1 VLRGRGD
8 ALTAPPRGGE
18 QVAFPRLT
26 PEQITELRRF
36 GRCREAAEGE
46 VLWSEGDQRF
56 DFYVVLS
63 GEVEIV
69 ESSSGEEQT
78 VTVHL
83 PGEFTGD
90 VDTLTGRTSL
100 VTGRVKQAGEV
111 LEIGPDALR
120 RVVAEL
126 PEISDVLLRAFLMRR
141 SLLVGQGY
149 RGLRIIG
156 SRFSPAAHTLRD
168 FLSRNAV
175 PFTWLDLE
183 QDERA
188 EEFLRRLGIGAGET
202 PVVIGR
208 EGRVLRNPSVA
219 ELADDVGLATPV
231 NHRDVYELVIVGG
244 GPAGLAAS
252 VYAASEGL
260 NTVAIDA
267 IAPGGQA
274 GTSARIENYL
284 GFPAGISG
292 ADLTK
297 YALLQVQ
304 KFGGQVSV
312 PRVAVGLRLDG
323 GRRVVRLEGGDEI
336 VARCVLVA
344 TGADYRRLQV
354 PQLAKFEGAGVYY
367 AVSGIE
373 ARLCQGDEVVVV
385 GGGNS
390 AGQAIVYLARFARR
404 VHVVIRGTD
413 LNVSMSRYLVD
424 QIEGLANVEIH
435 RQREVVGLEGEQALT
450 AVHIAHRSSDGKL
463 EPGSEQ
469 QIAAPALFVFIGAM
483 PHTGWLDGCVG
494 LDRKGFV
501 LTGAA
506 IPRDALTS
514 EAWNAAGRTPYF
526 LETSLPGVFA
536 AGDVRSG
543 SAKRVASAVGEG
555 AMAVSFV
562 HAFLGAAV

>member
-1 VLRGRGD
+1 MASRGS
-8 ALTAPPRGGE
+8 E

-26 PEQITELRRF
+26 PKQIAELRRF
-36 GRCREAAEGE
+36 GRCREVAKGE

-56 DFYVVLS
+56 DFYVVLK
-63 GEVEIV
+63 GEVEVV
-69 ESSSGEEQT
+69 ESSSGAEQT
-78 VTVHL
+78 VTVHG

-90 VDTLTGRTSL
+90 VDTLTGRASL
-100 VTGRVKQAGEV
+100 VTGRAKQAGEV
-111 LEIGPDALR
+111 LQIDPDALR

-141 SLLVGQGY
+141 SLLLGQGY
-149 RGLRIIG
+149 QGLRIVG
-156 SRFSPAAHTLRD
+156 SRFSSAAHTLRD

-183 QDERA
+183 QDEQA
-188 EEFLRRLGIGAGET
+188 EELLRRLGIGAGET
-202 PVVIGR
+202 PVVIGH

-219 ELADDVGLATPV
+219 ELAEDVGLATPV
-231 NHRDVYELVIVGG
+231 NHGDVYDLVIVGA

-260 NTVAIDA
+260 HTITIDA

-292 ADLTK
+292 ADLTR
-297 YALLQVQ
+297 YAMLQVQ
-304 KFGGQVSV
+304 KFGGQISV

-323 GRRVVRLEGGDEI
+323 GRRVVQLEDGDEI
-336 VARCVLVA
+336 VARCVLIA
-344 TGADYRRLQV
+344 TGADYRRLRV
-354 PQLAKFEGAGVYY
+354 PRLEQFEGAGVYY
-367 AVSGIE
+367 AASGIE
-373 ARLCQGDEVVVV
+373 ARLCEGDQVVVV

-390 AGQAIVYLARFARR
+390 AGQAIVSLARFARK
-404 VHVVIRGTD
+404 VHVVIRGND
-413 LNVSMSRYLVD
+413 LGTSMSRYLVD
-424 QIEGLANVEIH
+424 QVESLPNVEIH
-435 RQREVVGLEGEQALT
+435 RHRKVVALEGEQALT
-450 AVHIAHRSSDGKL
+450 GVRIAHRGSDGQL

-469 QIAAPALFVFIGAM
+469 QIAAAALFVFIGAK
-483 PHTGWLDGCVG
+483 PHTDWLGGCVR

-506 IPRDALTS
+506 VPRDALTS
-514 EAWNAAGRTPYF
+514 DAWRAAGRPPYF
-526 LETSLPGVFA
+526 LETGLPGVFA

-543 SAKRVASAVGEG
+543 SAKRVAGAVGEG

-562 HAFLGAAV
+562 HAFLGTAV